1 MLIPD
6 VTLLVVVLALAAWR
20 LIASELRPGLR
31 AGFVVFG
38 GLLAAVQWALCDF
51 TWQFLPAYALLVLC
65 GVPPLR
71 TGAALRWMGR
81 VGFVG
86 VTATTLGV
94 WVLLAVPTLPA
105 PDGPYTV
112 GTQVY
117 RWSDVSRDEPH
128 TTDPTDRRSVIAQ
141 AWYPTPGGG
150 EGSGVPLAYIDG
162 IGRMPAQVSVMPGF
176 MLRRFGQINTHAEPL
191 APLAPREQP
200 WPVVIFSPGYG
211 APRAVYTGLAT
222 RLASRGVV
230 VFALDHPFE
239 SAVTEL
245 PDGEIVGT
253 QETFLPGDRDRIS
266 YMVRQQAV
274 RVADIRFV
282 IDQLA
287 HADEFSPP
295 LRGGRLVASRV
306 AAVGHSFGGAASV
319 AASSEDPR
327 VVAAVNIDGTP
338 YGELPDRQLTRPFL
352 LLQSDYS
359 ETRHSD
365 FFINGNG
372 ALLTR
377 STAPGYRFEIT
388 RANHYSFTDVPMF
401 FAPPGRWALS
411 LVMGGRRGPAATQE
425 ATVEILMAFLAG
437 PLMGEAA
444 DVAAAAARYP
454 GVVGGA
460 VSSRR

>member
-1 MLIPD
+1 M
-6 VTLLVVVLALAAWR
+6 
-20 LIASELRPGLR
+20 
-31 AGFVVFG
+31 
-38 GLLAAVQWALCDF
+38 
-51 TWQFLPAYALLVLC
+51 
-65 GVPPLR
+65 
-71 TGAALRWMGR
+71 
-81 VGFVG
+81 
-86 VTATTLGV
+86 
-94 WVLLAVPTLPA
+94 
-105 PDGPYTV
+105 
-112 GTQVY
+112 
-117 RWSDVSRDEPH
+117 
-128 TTDPTDRRSVIAQ
+128 
-141 AWYPTPGGG
+141 
-150 EGSGVPLAYIDG
+150 
-162 IGRMPAQVSVMPGF
+162 
-176 MLRRFGQINTHAEPL
+176 
-191 APLAPREQP
+191 
-200 WPVVIFSPGYG
+200 
-211 APRAVYTGLAT
+211 
-222 RLASRGVV
+222 

-253 QETFLPGDRDRIS
+253 QETFLPGERDRIS

-287 HADEFSPP
+287 HADALSPP
-295 LRGGRLVASRV
+295 LRGGRVDASRV

-338 YGELPDRQLTRPFL
+338 YGELPERQLTRPFL
-352 LLQSDYS
+352 LLQSDYN

-372 ALLTR
+372 ALLTG
-377 STAPGYRFEIT
+377 SSAPGYRFEIT

-401 FAPPGRWALS
+401 LAPPGRWGLS

-437 PLMGEAA
+437 SLMGEAA
-444 DVAAAAARYP
+444 DVAAAAVRYP